1 MAFLHL
7 NLFLCLINIMKTR
20 RLVVKSIRGG
30 MKWKIPAAMAFSA
43 WAGMMAHNR
52 VADMVPSPRIYQ
64 NKLKEIGVHVAQP
77 AGPGVTLTLVEA
89 LRESN
94 SCVFK
99 IENTETLIHELDK
112 QKRIYTKKGNQLIFE
127 DLHNHVYA
135 IITLG
140 SHMFT
145 ITLVGP
151 PISDS
156 EFLLGICSFV
166 AFSMVIIAM
175 IEPSDEEESIQRQ
188 HMALMEAV
196 EPALMQAVE
205 PARAARHVVL
215 PGGRRSRRVSG
226 RRRSSK

>member
-1 MAFLHL
+1 
-7 NLFLCLINIMKTR
+7 
-20 RLVVKSIRGG
+20 
-30 MKWKIPAAMAFSA
+30 MKWKIPAAMAVSA

-77 AGPGVTLTLVEA
+77 AGPNVTLTLVEA

-112 QKRIYTKKGNQLIFE
+112 QKIIYTKKGNQLIFE

-166 AFSMVIIAM
+166 AFSIVIIAM
-175 IEPSDEEESIQRQ
+175 IEPLADEEESIQIQ
-188 HMALMEAV
+188 HMALMEAVDPAAARHV

-215 PGGRRSRRVSG
+215 PLGGRRSRRVSG